1 MTTLAPVADAEIEL
15 LWQMQ
20 KEAFM
25 PLLEKYRDYDTSPAA
40 VTLDEVKRKL
50 ARPEMLGCWFIL
62 EDGEKVGSFYVKRS
76 DPIREGVPRFF
87 LSNVF
92 VLPAYQNRGIAQRAI
107 RLVEEKFPPGDWLLY
122 TIKEEPGNCHLYEK
136 VGYRKND
143 TRMTVNERM
152 TLIDYEKST
161 L

>member
-1 MTTLAPVADAEIEL
+1 MTALAPVADAEIEF

-40 VTLDEVKRKL
+40 VTRDEVKRKR

-76 DPIREGVPRFF
+76 DPVREGVPRFF

-122 TIKEEPGNCHLYEK
+122 TIEEEPGNCHLYAK

-152 TLIDYEKST
+152 TLIGYEKST

>member
-1 MTTLAPVADAEIEL
+1 MTTLISVTEIDIPL

-76 DPIREGVPRFF
+76 DPIREGVLRFF

-92 VLPAYQNRGIAQRAI
+92 VLPTFQNRGIAQRAI
-107 RLVEEKFPPGDWLLY
+107 HLVEEKFPPGDWLLY
-122 TIKEEPGNCHLYEK
+122 TIEEEPGNCHLYEK

-152 TLIDYEKST
+152 TLIGYEKST